1 MRQIRSVTIKTM
13 ITADAEYNA
22 FGPWVDAVRTLEEV
36 PRLFRDFGCDP
47 TSERLVLKVPR
58 NIPRRDA
65 DPTMELYD
73 HLIIAGEDALTVLSR
88 TGSAYG
94 CSTSPYDA
102 VVAVEDSVDLTD
114 GRLRVYSRDG
124 TALQVGY
131 NGSSREVVSRFVD
144 LLRDMSLATA
154 ETLRT
159 PDTAPVA
166 SMLTFPVGP
175 AVDRRPNAVL
185 NSAAFR
191 ATDADLMADWTNL
204 RDREPE
210 LHLYAAHPRER
221 VRASGGFVARVL
233 NLFRPTVLHGAIVCG
248 TDLEVQVLSRRD
260 WFGLADRSELSSSR
274 LIVFL
279 ARLDSVTVH
288 RHPRYT
294 EASVVTIRSGA
305 ASIDVIV
312 PGDSEAERVL
322 LAVAPHS
329 GRSVVD

>member
-1 MRQIRSVTIKTM
+1 MS
-13 ITADAEYNA
+13 TADAEYNA
-22 FGPWVDAVRTLEEV
+22 FGPWVDAVRTLDEV

-65 DPTMELYD
+65 DPTMDLYD
-73 HLIIAGEDALTVLSR
+73 HLIIAGSDALTVLSR
-88 TGSAYG
+88 TGSAYAG
-94 CSTSPYDA
+94 STLPYDA
-102 VVAVEDSVDLTD
+102 VVAIEDSVDLAD
-114 GRLRVYSRDG
+114 GRLRVHPRDG
-124 TALQVGY
+124 AVLQVGY
-131 NGSSREVVSRFVD
+131 NGSSREVVSGFVD
-144 LLRDMSLATA
+144 LLRDMSLGSKVSFGSHDAATA
-154 ETLRT
+154 
-159 PDTAPVA
+159 AA

-175 AVDRRPNAVL
+175 AIDRRPNAVL

-221 VRASGGFVARVL
+221 VRATGDFMARVL

-248 TDLEVQVLSRRD
+248 TDAEVQVLSRCD

-279 ARLDSVTVH
+279 ARLESVTVQ
-288 RHPRYT
+288 RHPRYA
-294 EASVVTIRSGA
+294 EASIVTVRSGA
-305 ASIDVIV
+305 ARIDVIV

>member
-1 MRQIRSVTIKTM
+1 MS
-13 ITADAEYNA
+13 TADAEYNA
-22 FGPWVDAVRTLEEV
+22 FGPWVDAVRTLDEV

-65 DPTMELYD
+65 DPTMDLYD
-73 HLIIAGEDALTVLSR
+73 HLIIAGSDALTVLSR
-88 TGSAYG
+88 TGSAYAG
-94 CSTSPYDA
+94 STLPYDA
-102 VVAVEDSVDLTD
+102 VVAIEDSVDLTD

-124 TALQVGY
+124 SVLQVGY
-131 NGSSREVVSRFVD
+131 NGSSREVVSGFVD
-144 LLRDMSLATA
+144 MLRDMSLGLGVTFGSHDAATA
-154 ETLRT
+154 
-159 PDTAPVA
+159 AA

-175 AVDRRPNAVL
+175 AIDRRPNAVL
-185 NSAAFR
+185 NSAVFR

-221 VRASGGFVARVL
+221 VRATGGFMARVL

-248 TDLEVQVLSRRD
+248 TDAEVQVLSRRD

-279 ARLDSVTVH
+279 ARLESVTVQ
-288 RHPRYT
+288 RHPRYA
-294 EASVVTIRSGA
+294 EASIVTVRSGA
-305 ASIDVIV
+305 ARIDVIV